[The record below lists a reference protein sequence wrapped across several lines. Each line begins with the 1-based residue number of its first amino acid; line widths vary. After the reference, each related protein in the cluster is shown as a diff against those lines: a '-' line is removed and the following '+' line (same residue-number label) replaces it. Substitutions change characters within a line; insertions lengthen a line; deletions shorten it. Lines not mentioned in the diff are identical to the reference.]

1 MNVSSEQAFPRTFT
15 LPSTPLLLPS
25 FFHSSIIFVNMVY
38 AANWHL
44 SKDFLL
50 TYPKVPA
57 CAQVILYPLILL
69 TNKGYSYF
77 LETKKKI
84 YVLAVHLTDNT
95 KYTLRAR
102 TLSLVS
108 FW

>member
-1 MNVSSEQAFPRTFT
+1 MSPVNR
-15 LPSTPLLLPS
+15 PSQELLHCPLLLCYYLV

-38 AANWHL
+38 AANWHR